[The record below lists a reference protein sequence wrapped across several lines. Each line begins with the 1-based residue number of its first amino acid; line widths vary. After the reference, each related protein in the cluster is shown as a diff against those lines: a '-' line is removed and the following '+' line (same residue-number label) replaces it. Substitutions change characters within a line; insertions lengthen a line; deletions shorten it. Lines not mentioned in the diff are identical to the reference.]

1 MFFQHEN
8 RFRYKFFDIVQF
20 SRSCAPQPT
29 GWRLDYFITEVI
41 FCQALFF
48 EAFRTFWTWIASDF
62 SELTGI
68 FQRLLVL
75 FSCFSA
81 EASEVILLSQ
91 RLALKYNT
99 IHPSVWQPLFS
110 TFLPFFLGS
119 AFLPV
124 FCVELASPLTR
135 WTQLKKRPCVWAAQA
150 LSAFSVLYIIL

>member
-29 GWRLDYFITEVI
+29 GRRLDYFITEVI
-41 FCQALFF
+41 FCQALFSKRF
-48 EAFRTFWTWIASDF
+48 EH
-62 SELTGI
+62 SELGSLQVSRNKTGTSR
-68 FQRLLVL
+68 RLLVL
-75 FSCFSA
+75 FFRFSA
-81 EASEVILLSQ
+81 GTSEVILLSQ

-124 FCVELASPLTR
+124 FCAKLASPLTR
-135 WTQLKKRPCVWAAQA
+135 WIQQFIFP
-150 LSAFSVLYIIL
+150 LSLPI